1 MAKFK
6 KPILLQEEFAAG
18 EISNPTTPAVKT
30 TVDTVGTEQ
39 VAANKSGEQVRAEIV
54 QDVDTILTNL
64 EQLSKQITESVLN
77 ESLETL
83 LKGIMSKV
91 AVAQGEGYLKKYL
104 PLLQGANQ
112 NLIDARIFK
121 AAQPVED
128 KLAEVMKKKAAA
140 SGEAKKPLIAQAE
153 KLRQQKQKIDGQ
165 KEAIKAK
172 ADAAI
177 EKLKVKMTKAEGQ
190 MAGALKERY
199 DRMKAKVTADVNLE
213 GLKAK
218 AAIAAAKGNKEAAE
232 KVADEM
238 QELQDRQDEI
248 AQAIKDGESQTKEDL
263 AELNGIKPFM
273 AEVAAFADANG
284 KADAVRQEIS
294 DASGMYESLKEGL
307 DYLTLMLNED
317 IMALYTGAKKDGN
330 VADISKAKTL
340 AAKLKAVEA
349 EVYKAKKALYT
360 KVAAATVTNKSIID
374 LAGGDPKKAGG
385 KEGEWKMGELK
396 AKWGGAEGFI
406 SPEDYA
412 PIKNA
417 QEIEDNADKAI
428 EDAELKKQQGEPK
441 EKTSQQLA
449 DEFIAGNEGFA
460 VVTDKDATVGVTNA
474 ETGEEEQKPK
484 YEGAKDFTGKKEDGS
499 DDDVV
504 TVAKEID
511 YSDDNSANTGGG
523 TDINEG
529 IHAKIK
535 KAMKAVEDGETV
547 YGENVRFPGR
557 FKIVSF
563 NKDGSMAN
571 VDYEDG
577 TDAFDMAAMNIA
589 IDKLQFEAVEVEET
603 EEVEEGN
610 EFGAARAEA
619 IAKGEKTFK
628 VGDEEYP
635 VEDVSKDDK
644 ENAKEFV
651 EEAKEELPKKIKL
664 YEGMSVAD
672 KFKALM

>member
-18 EISNPTTPAVKT
+18 EVSNPNQNATPVVQT
-30 TVDTVGTEQ
+30 DTNTVGIDKT
-39 VAANKSGEQVRAEIV
+39 ATINSGEEIRAEII

-77 ESLETL
+77 ESLDEL

-91 AVAQGEGYLKKYL
+91 AAAQGEGYLKKYL

-112 NLIDARIFK
+112 NLIDARIYKVQQPLEDALLKVTTAK
-121 AAQPVED
+121 ASA
-128 KLAEVMKKKAAA
+128 K
-140 SGEAKKPLIAQAE
+140 GEAKKPLIAKAE
-153 KLRQQKQKIDGQ
+153 AIRQKKAKVESQ

-172 ADAAI
+172 ADAAV
-177 EKLKVKMTKAEGQ
+177 EKLKVKMAKAEGQ

-199 DRMKAKVTADVNLE
+199 DKMKAKVVADVNLE

-218 AAIAAAKGNKEAAE
+218 S
-232 KVADEM
+232 KVALAKDNKDAADKIATEM
-238 QELQDRQDEI
+238 KDLADRQDEI

-273 AEVAAFADANG
+273 AEVAAFADSNE

-294 DASGMYESLKEGL
+294 DASGMYESLKGGL
-307 DYLTLMLNED
+307 DYLTLVLNED
-317 IMALYTGAKKDGN
+317 IMTLYTGAKKDGN

-374 LAGGDPKKAGG
+374 LAGGDPEKAGG

-428 EDAELKKQQGEPK
+428 EDAELKK
-441 EKTSQQLA
+441 
-449 DEFIAGNEGFA
+449 
-460 VVTDKDATVGVTNA
+460 AT
-474 ETGEEEQKPK
+474 
-484 YEGAKDFTGKKEDGS
+484 
-499 DDDVV
+499 
-504 TVAKEID
+504 
-511 YSDDNSANTGGG
+511 
-523 TDINEG
+523 
-529 IHAKIK
+529 
-535 KAMKAVEDGETV
+535 
-547 YGENVRFPGR
+547 RR
-557 FKIVSF
+557 
-563 NKDGSMAN
+563 
-571 VDYEDG
+571 
-577 TDAFDMAAMNIA
+577 
-589 IDKLQFEAVEVEET
+589 
-603 EEVEEGN
+603 
-610 EFGAARAEA
+610 
-619 IAKGEKTFK
+619 
-628 VGDEEYP
+628 
-635 VEDVSKDDK
+635 
-644 ENAKEFV
+644 
-651 EEAKEELPKKIKL
+651 
-664 YEGMSVAD
+664 
-672 KFKALM
+672 